1 VSEARRRAV
10 TADAL
15 IYAGCGAGAALIWLL
30 ATIPQ
35 YREWARLA
43 WGPYAAGALM
53 ALVLRHR
60 RGSGGIRTRVALAVA
75 VFSGTALIP
84 MALEVSWRAHSGP
97 GFHAQSETIITEEAA
112 RAFVHGEDPYSATYL
127 NGPLAARPLGTKTHF
142 PYLPGMLIFGLPR
155 ALGMTTAVTDARIP
169 FALAAMAAIAAALRL
184 TRREPPAKLR
194 ILQALFVLPIT
205 TLLMATGG
213 DDVPVMALM
222 ILSLA
227 LLDDEHPVASGIA
240 LGAALAMKQTAWVLL
255 PFLAVVAARRRGP
268 LKGSAIA
275 FAGSAV
281 VVAAA
286 AIVPFVV
293 WNPGA
298 FIEDA
303 VRFPLGLGHQQSA
316 AGTTTIGSLLIHA
329 FPAARFPLTMALVT
343 VVAVAAVYLLVRR
356 PPRTPGRAAVQ
367 AGVVF
372 ALAMVLAP
380 AARSGY
386 AIYPVSLVAW
396 GVLAARTGPALPSL
410 QRGVDPR
417 GRSDGGSITS
427 RRAGHTTSRND

>member
-1 VSEARRRAV
+1 VSESGRRAV

-15 IYAGCGAGAALIWLL
+15 IYAGSGAGAALIWLV

-35 YREWARLA
+35 YREWARSA
-43 WGPYAAGALM
+43 WGPYAAGALV
-53 ALVLRHR
+53 ALVLRRR
-60 RGSGGIRTRVALAVA
+60 RGSPGIRIRLALAVA

-112 RAFVHGEDPYSATYL
+112 RALVDGEDPYSATYL

-142 PYLPGMLIFGLPR
+142 PYLPGMLIFGVPR
-155 ALGMTTAVTDARIP
+155 ALRTTRGVTDARIP
-169 FALAAMAAIAAALRL
+169 FALAAMAVIAAALRL
-184 TRREPPAKLR
+184 TRKEPPVKLR

-227 LLDDEHPVASGIA
+227 LLDGEHTVAAGIA
-240 LGAALAMKQTAWVLL
+240 LGAAMAMKQTAWVLL
-255 PFLAVVAARRRGP
+255 PFLAVVASWRRGRP
-268 LKGSAIA
+268 EGSAIA

-281 VVAAA
+281 AVAAA

-293 WNPGA
+293 WNPRA
-298 FIEDA
+298 FVEDA
-303 VRFPLGLGHQQSA
+303 VRFPVGLGHQQSA
-316 AGTTTIGSLLIHA
+316 AGTTTLGSLLVHA

-343 VVAVAAVYLLVRR
+343 VVVVAAVYLLVRR

-367 AGVVF
+367 AGMVF

-386 AIYPVSLVAW
+386 AIYPVSLIAW
-396 GVLAARTGPALPSL
+396 GVLAARTGSALRPL
-410 QRGVDPR
+410 QPGVEPR
-417 GRSDGGSITS
+417 GLSDGGSITS